1 MSAIE
6 ANGAAS
12 QISMSG
18 TPAAKSAA
26 VKTPFYRKLYVQ
38 VLMAVALGAALGYF
52 YPDFSTS
59 LKPYG
64 DAFVRAIKVVVAP
77 IIFTTIVVGIAKMGD
92 IRRVANVGVKALIY
106 FEVASTLALIIG
118 MIVGNLWKVGV
129 GLNAD
134 PAAFDPKLVEGYAKV
149 AKGVTLSDF
158 FLSMIPTSFVEPF
171 VKGDIMP
178 VLFIAVLMGIALA
191 LAQSRGKPMVAF
203 LDSASIALFG
213 MVRIIMYFAPIAAF
227 AAMAFTVGKYGL
239 RTLLDLGQLVASVYI
254 VSILFVLIVLGGF
267 LRLSGFGIGRVLN
280 YFKDEILFVF
290 AATSAETMMPRSMQK
305 LEKVGVSKEVVG
317 LVMPGGFSFNMD
329 GTAINMTMAVLFLA
343 HAFNVEL
350 SLWHQLTVLFV
361 MLFTSKGAAG
371 VTGGGFIAL
380 AATLPV
386 LDAVPVVG
394 LALLLG
400 VDRFMAEIRAATN
413 LTSNIIATLV
423 VGRWVGAIDM
433 DVANAELKAGF
444 VETEETRNWDSHQEP
459 EMQVAR

>member
-6 ANGAAS
+6 ANGATS
-12 QISMSG
+12 QISMTG

-26 VKTPFYRKLYVQ
+26 VRTPFYRKLYVQ

-191 LAQSRGKPMVAF
+191 LAQSRGKPIVAF
-203 LDSASIALFG
+203 LDSASVALFG

-267 LRLSGFGIGRVLN
+267 LRLSGFGILRVLN

-329 GTAINMTMAVLFLA
+329 GTAIYMTMAVLFLA

-350 SLWHQLTVLFV
+350 TLWHQLTVLFV

-423 VGRWVGAIDM
+423 VGRWVGAINM
-433 DVANAELKAGF
+433 DVAKAELKAGF

-459 EMQVAR
+459 EMQAAR

>member
-1 MSAIE
+1 MSALEINHQSSE
-6 ANGAAS
+6 IAVAALP
-12 QISMSG
+12 
-18 TPAAKSAA
+18 TARAKAGR
-26 VKTPFYRKLYVQ
+26 TPFYRKLYVQ
-38 VLMAVALGAALGYF
+38 VLIAVALGAVIGYAD
-52 YPDFSTS
+52 PSLSLS

-64 DAFVRAIKVVVAP
+64 DAFVRAIRVVVAP
-77 IIFTTIVVGIAKMGD
+77 IIFTTIAVGIAKMGD
-92 IRRVANVGVKALIY
+92 IRHVAKVGVKALIY

-118 MIVGNLWKVGV
+118 MTVGNFWKVGV

-134 PAAFDPKLVEGYAKV
+134 PAAFDPKAVETYAKL
-149 AKGVTLSDF
+149 AKDVTMSDF

-178 VLFIAVLMGIALA
+178 VLFIAVLVGLGLS
-191 LAQSRGKPMVAF
+191 LAQARGKPMVAF
-203 LDSASIALFG
+203 LESASVALFA
-213 MVRIIMYFAPIAAF
+213 MVRIIMQFAPVAALC
-227 AAMAFTVGKYGL
+227 AMAFTVGKYGL
-239 RTLLDLGQLVASVYI
+239 RTLLDLGQLVASVYV
-254 VSILFVLIVLGGF
+254 VSILFVVIVLGAF
-267 LRLSGFGIGRVLN
+267 LRFSGFNILRVLN

-305 LEKVGVSKEVVG
+305 LEKLGVSKEVVG
-317 LVMPGGFSFNMD
+317 LVMPGGFSLNMD
-329 GTAINMTMAVLFLA
+329 GTAIYMTMAVLFLA

-350 SLWHQLTVLFV
+350 SIGHQLSVLFV

-386 LDAVPVVG
+386 LDAVPIAG

-423 VGRWVGAIDM
+423 VGRWVGGVDM
-433 DVANAELKAGF
+433 TTATEELRAGF
-444 VETEETRNWDSHQEP
+444 VEDEES
-459 EMQVAR
+459 QVPDTGHAGEQNTG

>member
-12 QISMSG
+12 QISTTG

-191 LAQSRGKPMVAF
+191 LAQSRGKPIVAF
-203 LDSASIALFG
+203 LDSASVALFG

-267 LRLSGFGIGRVLN
+267 LRLSGFGILRVLN

-329 GTAINMTMAVLFLA
+329 GTAIYMTMAVLFLA

-350 SLWHQLTVLFV
+350 TLWHQLTVLFV

>member
-1 MSAIE
+1 MSALDMNNPTAEI
-6 ANGAAS
+6 A
-12 QISMSG
+12 M
-18 TPAAKSAA
+18 TRTLAAKAA
-26 VKTPFYRKLYVQ
+26 ADKTPFYRKLYVQ
-38 VLMAVALGAALGYF
+38 VLVAVALGALLGHL
-52 YPDFSTS
+52 YPDLSVH

-64 DAFVRAIKVVVAP
+64 DAFIKAIKVVVAP

-118 MIVGNLWKVGV
+118 MIVGNFWKVGI

-134 PAAFDPKLVEGYAKV
+134 PAAFDTKAVEAYAKV
-149 AKGVTLSDF
+149 AKNVNLTDF

-178 VLFIAVLMGIALA
+178 ILFIAVLLGAALS
-191 LAQSRGKPMVAF
+191 LAQSRGKPIVSF
-203 LDSASIALFG
+203 LDSASVALFG
-213 MVRIIMYFAPIAAF
+213 MVRLIMYFAPLAALC
-227 AAMAFTVGKYGL
+227 AMAFTVGKYGL

-254 VSILFVLIVLGGF
+254 VSILFVVVVLGAF
-267 LRLSGFGIGRVLN
+267 LRISGFSIVRVLN

-329 GTAINMTMAVLFLA
+329 GTAIYMTMAVLFLA

-350 SLWHQLTVLFV
+350 TIWHQLSVLFV

-386 LDAVPVVG
+386 VDAVPVAG

-423 VGRWVGAIDM
+423 VGRWVGAVDM
-433 DVANAELKAGF
+433 NVAAAELRAGF
-444 VETEETRNWDSHQEP
+444 VETEETRAWDAGHAT
-459 EMQVAR
+459 EMQAAQ

>member
-1 MSAIE
+1 MSALDMNNPTSEI
-6 ANGAAS
+6 A
-12 QISMSG
+12 MTR
-18 TPAAKSAA
+18 TPAAKAA
-26 VKTPFYRKLYVQ
+26 AEKTPLYRKLYVQ
-38 VLMAVALGAALGYF
+38 VLVAVALGAILGHL
-52 YPDFSTS
+52 YPDLSVY

-64 DAFVRAIKVVVAP
+64 DAFIKAIKVVVAP

-118 MIVGNLWKVGV
+118 MIVGNFWKVGV

-134 PAAFDPKLVEGYAKV
+134 PAAFDTKAVEAYAKV
-149 AKGVTLSDF
+149 AKNVNLTDF

-178 VLFIAVLMGIALA
+178 VLFIAVLLGIALS
-191 LAQSRGKPMVAF
+191 LAQSRGKPIVSF
-203 LDSASIALFG
+203 LDSASVALFG
-213 MVRIIMYFAPIAAF
+213 MVRIIMYFAPLAALC
-227 AAMAFTVGKYGL
+227 AMAFTVGKYGL
-239 RTLLDLGQLVASVYI
+239 RTLLDLGQLVASVYM
-254 VSILFVLIVLGGF
+254 VSILFVVVVLGAF
-267 LRLSGFGIGRVLN
+267 LRISGFSIIRVLN

-329 GTAINMTMAVLFLA
+329 GTAIYMTMAVLFLA

-350 SLWHQLTVLFV
+350 TIGHQLSVLFV

-386 LDAVPVVG
+386 VDAVPVAG

-433 DVANAELKAGF
+433 NVASAELRAGF
-444 VETEETRNWDSHQEP
+444 VETDETRSWDTGHSP
-459 EMQVAR
+459 EMQAAQ

>member
-6 ANGAAS
+6 TNGATS
-12 QISMSG
+12 EI
-18 TPAAKSAA
+18 TLTRTLAARSAA
-26 VKTPFYRKLYVQ
+26 EKTPFYRKLYLQ
-38 VLMAVALGAALGYF
+38 VLIAVALGAALGYI
-52 YPDFSTS
+52 YPEFSIS

-64 DAFVRAIKVVVAP
+64 DAFVRAIRVVVAP

-118 MIVGNLWKVGV
+118 MIVGNVWKVGT
-129 GLNAD
+129 GLNAN
-134 PAAFDPKLVEGYAKV
+134 PAAFDTRAVEAYAKV
-149 AKGVTLSDF
+149 AKDVTVSDF

-178 VLFIAVLMGIALA
+178 VLFIAVLLGIALA
-191 LAQSRGKPMVAF
+191 LARSRGRPMVSF
-203 LDSASIALFG
+203 LESASVALFG
-213 MVRIIMYFAPIAAF
+213 MVRIIMYFAPIAALC
-227 AAMAFTVGKYGL
+227 AMAFTVGKYGL
-239 RTLLDLGQLVASVYI
+239 KTLLDLGQLVASVYI
-254 VSILFVLIVLGGF
+254 VSILFVLIVLGTF
-267 LRLSGFGIGRVLN
+267 LRIAGFRVGQVLN

-305 LEKVGVSKEVVG
+305 LEKIGVSKEVVG

-329 GTAINMTMAVLFLA
+329 GTAIYMTMAVLFLA

-350 SLWHQLTVLFV
+350 SIGHQLSVLFV

-386 LDAVPVVG
+386 LDAVPIAG

-423 VGRWVGAIDM
+423 VGRWVGGVDITTAM
-433 DVANAELKAGF
+433 DELRTGFVEDEETQVPDTGHAGEPLKAG
-444 VETEETRNWDSHQEP
+444 
-459 EMQVAR
+459 